1 VKLIVAH
8 DANGN
13 TLSDPSGKSYSWDF
27 ENRMVS
33 ATVPGTGTVAFKYDP
48 FGRRIYKSSP
58 SFTGIFAYDG
68 DDLIET
74 ANASGT
80 EIASYTQGINIDEHL
95 SEFRSSA
102 ASYYEQD
109 GLGSVTSLSNSAGVL
124 ANTYTYD
131 SLGNVTNFT
140 GTLKNPF
147 QYTGRDYDAETGLRY
162 YRARYYDP
170 QVGRFISEDPRRFD
184 GGIDFYRYVSNNV
197 PNKIDPFG
205 LTPCWPKPYKLTGL
219 SNCSVQFVS
228 AKGFSCRLGDPQ
240 GQVQSLCAK
249 LQQSI
254 QNNGSASLDPIPCPS
269 GQCCKDVKTVTNMS
283 VVNQE
288 FTITE
293 KKCTVTFKLTAT
305 ITGSGEV
312 GTCSQ

>member
-1 VKLIVAH
+1 MGTTNFLY
-8 DANGN
+8 D
-13 TLSDPSGKSYSWDF
+13 SD
-27 ENRMVS
+27 N
-33 ATVPGTGTVAFKYDP
+33 
-48 FGRRIYKSSP
+48 
-58 SFTGIFAYDG
+58 
-68 DDLIET
+68 LIEELDT
-74 ANASGT
+74 SGNVL
-80 EIASYTQGINIDEHL
+80 ARYTQGINGDEHL
-95 SEFRSSA
+95 SELRSSTV
-102 ASYYEQD
+102 SYYEQD
-109 GLGSVTSLSNSAGVL
+109 GLESVSSLSSSAGTL
-124 ANTYTYD
+124 ANTYNYD
-131 SLGNVTNFT
+131 SFGNLIASS
-140 GTLKNPF
+140 GTLVNPF